1 MAFKKYEPIDFK
13 KVRPQLW
20 EMDGI
25 SARTMDEHIKL
36 YLGYVAKF
44 NEGMEMLE
52 RMPEEFYEKA
62 NPTLSHLRAIKVDI
76 TRAIGGTKNHE
87 LYFGHLGGE
96 GGKPEGRLLEQIEK
110 DFGSY
115 DRFYKEL
122 RATAMAAR
130 GWAWVAYDYDFKR
143 LMIAIGDEQNVYPI
157 WNAQLILGI
166 DVFEHAFFI
175 DYGTAKGKY
184 LDAFFANLDWKVVEE
199 NFEKAIKRD
208 IA

>member
-25 SARTMDEHIKL
+25 SRRTMDEHIKL
-36 YLGYVAKF
+36 YLGYVAKY
-44 NEGMEMLE
+44 NEGMELLE

-96 GGKPEGRLLEQIEK
+96 GGKPEGRLLEQIER

-130 GWAWVAYDYDFKR
+130 GWAWVAYDYDFRR
-143 LMIAIGDEQNVYPI
+143 LMIAIGDEQNIYPI

-184 LDAFFANLDWKVVEE
+184 LDAFFANLDWKVVEQ

-208 IA
+208 IE

>member
-25 SARTMDEHIKL
+25 SRRTMDEHIKL
-36 YLGYVAKF
+36 YLGYVAKY
-44 NEGMEMLE
+44 NEGMELLE

-96 GGKPEGRLLEQIEK
+96 GGKPEGRLLEQIER

-143 LMIAIGDEQNVYPI
+143 LMIAIGDEQNIYPI

-184 LDAFFANLDWKVVEE
+184 LDAFFANLDWKVVEQ

-208 IA
+208 IE

>member
-25 SARTMDEHIKL
+25 SRRTMDEHIKL
-36 YLGYVAKF
+36 YLGYVAKY
-44 NEGMEMLE
+44 NEGMEILE
-52 RMPEEFYEKA
+52 RMSDEFYQNA

-96 GGKPEGRLLEQIEK
+96 GGKPEGRLLEQIER

-143 LMIAIGDEQNVYPI
+143 LMIAIGDEQNIYPI

-184 LDAFFANLDWKVVEE
+184 LDAFFANLDWKVVEQ

-208 IA
+208 IE